1 MGCTGCGDCCQHVP
15 MSLPFDGDMAL
26 FFGLR
31 GWQVTP
37 LPAGRMEVVAQQV
50 CRCYEPDPAEDGHH
64 CRIYD
69 QRPQF
74 CRAYLCPEAKET
86 T

>member
-1 MGCTGCGDCCQHVP
+1 MACTSCGECCQHVP
-15 MSLPFDGDMAL
+15 MSLPFDDDMAL
-26 FFGLR
+26 WFGLR

-37 LPAGRMEVVAQQV
+37 LSAGRMEVVAPQV
-50 CRCYEPDPAEDGHH
+50 CRCYEPDPAEAGHH